1 MVHVS
6 TTAYR
11 TGSLSTD
18 PFISLAAPV
27 PVGTSIPI
35 NLSQPVPLAKMDML
49 HQGEPLFIRLTDLDQ
64 NLNPTV
70 AETVIVT
77 VKNPANGDTEVIQ
90 LTETGTNT
98 GIFTGYLPTGN
109 VAATSYN
116 GILSVKAGDTLS
128 VGYVDVADGTDTS
141 KTIVMVDPYGIVF
154 DTATGAGIPNVKVTL
169 INTVT
174 GLPATVFDD
183 DGVSPFPSTVTTDQ
197 YGRFR
202 FPFVPPGSYQFLVA
216 APEGYGFPST
226 QQTAM
231 IQALPGAPFTIITGS
246 RGEVFVINPG
256 PALRIDIPLD
266 PAAASLWL
274 QKTANKDSAGQG
286 DFIAYRL
293 TVTNNSKVAGVSGI
307 KVTDILPVGFRY
319 RSGSARLNGV
329 LIGNPAIASNGRIL
343 TFNIGTLTKGTSVF
357 VDYVVEVTAGTQL
370 GDAINSAQ
378 AGNLEIKSNKAVW
391 KVKIRDDFL
400 RTKSMLL
407 GRISTGP
414 CNEVTGEGPDGVEG
428 VRVYLE
434 DGTFVI
440 SDKNGKFHFEGVRDG
455 LHVVQIDLDSLP
467 EGYEPYACTQN
478 SRFAGRAFSQFVE
491 TQGGTLWRTDFHL
504 RPKVKGAMVNQSLK
518 REVVLELANTVE
530 DKKIFY
536 KARMRG
542 AMPVGVAR
550 LNVVL
555 PEGVVYEQGSSI
567 MDGVAVADP
576 QQIDHDRW
584 VYTLKDLP
592 KDWEHELTFR
602 GRLSGEVKSG
612 TLVTQAYLV
621 DDGDGKAKVLT
632 QPAETIVQWE
642 KNIKITPMPDIV
654 LRPHFPT
661 RGADLSAD
669 DKKKLD
675 KLAEALAGVR
685 IDKIEVVGYTDN
697 VPIALQNR
705 VYYADNYALSWA
717 RAKSVG
723 RYLMDKL
730 HIPPENFFWTAGA
743 ATSRLPATVRKR
755 DVR

>member
-1 MVHVS
+1 MAGTAALLFVLMIVPAALCAPSPGSSIVNNAMLHWQDGSYAASSSVTVATVVRTPSTIEVFTYAPAFSGAQMVHVS

-274 QKTANKDSAGQG
+274 QKRPIKTPPDREILLPIDS
-286 DFIAYRL
+286 R
-293 TVTNNSKVAGVSGI
+293 
-307 KVTDILPVGFRY
+307 
-319 RSGSARLNGV
+319 
-329 LIGNPAIASNGRIL
+329 
-343 TFNIGTLTKGTSVF
+343 
-357 VDYVVEVTAGTQL
+357 
-370 GDAINSAQ
+370 
-378 AGNLEIKSNKAVW
+378 
-391 KVKIRDDFL
+391 
-400 RTKSMLL
+400 
-407 GRISTGP
+407 
-414 CNEVTGEGPDGVEG
+414 
-428 VRVYLE
+428 
-434 DGTFVI
+434 
-440 SDKNGKFHFEGVRDG
+440 
-455 LHVVQIDLDSLP
+455 
-467 EGYEPYACTQN
+467 
-478 SRFAGRAFSQFVE
+478 
-491 TQGGTLWRTDFHL
+491 
-504 RPKVKGAMVNQSLK
+504 
-518 REVVLELANTVE
+518 
-530 DKKIFY
+530 
-536 KARMRG
+536 
-542 AMPVGVAR
+542 
-550 LNVVL
+550 
-555 PEGVVYEQGSSI
+555 
-567 MDGVAVADP
+567 
-576 QQIDHDRW
+576 
-584 VYTLKDLP
+584 
-592 KDWEHELTFR
+592 
-602 GRLSGEVKSG
+602 
-612 TLVTQAYLV
+612 
-621 DDGDGKAKVLT
+621 
-632 QPAETIVQWE
+632 
-642 KNIKITPMPDIV
+642 
-654 LRPHFPT
+654 
-661 RGADLSAD
+661 
-669 DKKKLD
+669 
-675 KLAEALAGVR
+675 
-685 IDKIEVVGYTDN
+685 
-697 VPIALQNR
+697 
-705 VYYADNYALSWA
+705 
-717 RAKSVG
+717 
-723 RYLMDKL
+723 
-730 HIPPENFFWTAGA
+730 
-743 ATSRLPATVRKR
+743 
-755 DVR
+755 